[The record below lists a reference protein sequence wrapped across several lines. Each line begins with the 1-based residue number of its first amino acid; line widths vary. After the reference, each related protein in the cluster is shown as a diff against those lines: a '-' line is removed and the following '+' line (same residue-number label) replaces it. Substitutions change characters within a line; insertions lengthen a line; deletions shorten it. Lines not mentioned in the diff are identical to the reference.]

1 VRPTTPTRGAAMF
14 VRDVIRYPR
23 KSVRTLLW
31 LALGGIAAAAMLGG
45 GLAPQARGQTP
56 FGGLSPTLEPT
67 RPDEPVKARL
77 LADTTAVVPGRPF
90 RLAVSVDL
98 AEGWHIY
105 WSNPGGPGLPTQ
117 IAVTLPDGFTP
128 GPAQYPVPTRFMT
141 PPDIE
146 SFGYEREATF
156 LVEVIPPETITLA
169 TVQIEAD
176 MTWLACKDVCIPG
189 SRKLSLRLPV
199 AAQPATAA
207 PANRE
212 LFRKAEQALPAARGQ
227 DGPIKVGVYLSMDRV
242 RPGDRV
248 FLAVV
253 ADGSPEAALP
263 TDPGAELFPAK
274 SEGLSFGKATY
285 EASAGEDGWR
295 LAARVPVDAD
305 DSLIAGPLSISGVLA
320 FRTTPTGTGEPVRR
334 GFTYELSTSAAE
346 AEAAV
351 TPAHPGIFGTVRPG
365 GPAAA
370 AGASEP
376 EAVEQAEGFLGF
388 LRKLGLPGL
397 LIACALYGLAIN
409 ATPCVLPIVS
419 IKVVSFVQQA
429 QDRSGRAAALG
440 ISFGVGVVV
449 VFVLL
454 GFLAASGKNLLQ
466 FPAAVIGV
474 GALVMALALSMLGV
488 YTLRAPTV
496 AGELDARLG
505 NETVAGSFGKGML
518 APVLGFACTAPL
530 LAGALAWATRQTPA
544 TAMLA
549 FVAAGV
555 GMALPYVLLSLF
567 PGWLRLLPRPGA
579 WMVTFERIMGF
590 VLLGAVLWLLH
601 PLVTQIGPAGLE
613 WTLAFLIA
621 VAAACWV
628 LGKASFSAS
637 AASRW
642 GYRAGAVAIVVLSGL
657 LIYGW
662 FYPLDE
668 AAAEQRRLAQA
679 EPGQVDWDRTIPWQW
694 WSPEKVEQVVSGGNP
709 AFVEFTAAYCT
720 ICKANL
726 KLYIDTP
733 EVRAKMREL
742 SVVPLRGD
750 NTTEDSQI
758 TEVLRRYG
766 RIGVPL
772 YLVYTAGKPD
782 KPTVLPTTLS
792 KTMLID
798 ALTQAAAKSDESGS

>member
-1 VRPTTPTRGAAMF
+1 MAT
-14 VRDVIRYPR
+14 
-23 KSVRTLLW
+23 
-31 LALGGIAAAAMLGG
+31 LALAAILGV
-45 GLAPQARGQTP
+45 GLATQARGQTP
-56 FGGLSPTLEPT
+56 FGGLSPTLEPA
-67 RPDEPVKARL
+67 RADEPLTARL
-77 LADTTAVVPGRPF
+77 LADTTTVVPGRPF
-90 RLAVSVDL
+90 RLAVSVNL
-98 AEGWHIY
+98 TNGWHIY

-117 IAVTLPDGFTP
+117 IAMSVPEGFAS
-128 GPAQYPVPTRFMT
+128 GPTQYPVPTSFTT

-146 SFGYEREATF
+146 SFGYEHEATF
-156 LVEVIPPETITLA
+156 VVEVTPPDTISLA
-169 TVQIEAD
+169 TVQIEANL
-176 MTWLACKDVCIPG
+176 TWLACKDVCIPG
-189 SRKLSLRLPV
+189 SRKLSLKLPV
-199 AAQPATAA
+199 AAAGASA
-207 PANRE
+207 EPANVN
-212 LFRKAEQALPAARGQ
+212 LFDRAKQSIPAPVGQA
-227 DGPIKVGVYLSMDRV
+227 GPITVDAYVSVDRV

-253 ADGSPEAALP
+253 AEGPSKAALAE
-263 TDPGAELFPAK
+263 DPGAQLFPAK
-274 SEGLSFGKATY
+274 SEGLSFGKAAY
-285 EASAGEDGWR
+285 EVSAGQEGWR

-305 DSLIAGPLSISGVLA
+305 DSLPAGPLNISGVLA
-320 FRTTPTGTGEPVRR
+320 LSTAPAETTEPVRR
-334 GFTYELSTSAAE
+334 GFAFELAAPVAE
-346 AEAAV
+346 AGAAV
-351 TPAHPGIFGTVRPG
+351 NAANPDIFGTVRPG
-365 GPAAA
+365 EPTAE
-370 AGASEP
+370 AG
-376 EAVEQAEGFLGF
+376 EAIEQAEGFLGF

-466 FPAAVIGV
+466 FPAAVIGL
-474 GALVMALALSMLGV
+474 GALVMVLALSMLGV

-496 AGELDARLG
+496 AGDLDARLG

-530 LAGALAWATRQTPA
+530 LAGALAWATRQPPA

-567 PGWLRLLPRPGA
+567 PGWLRVLPKPGP
-579 WMVTFERIMGF
+579 WMITFERVMGF

-601 PLVTQIGPAGLE
+601 PLVTQIGAAGLE

-642 GYRAGAVAIVVLSGL
+642 GYRGGAVAIVVLAGV

-668 AAAEQRRLAQA
+668 AMAEQRRLAQT
-679 EPGQVDWDRTIPWQW
+679 EPGQVDWDRTIPWQR
-694 WSPEKVEQVVSGGNP
+694 WSPEKVEQVVSGGSP

-750 NTTEDSQI
+750 NTTDNPRI
-758 TEVLRRYG
+758 TEVLREYG

-772 YLVYTAGKPD
+772 YLVYTAGEPG
-782 KPTVLPTTLS
+782 KPTVLPTTLT
-792 KTMLID
+792 KAILID
-798 ALTQAAAKSDESGS
+798 ALTKAALEPGRGEQDG

>member
-1 VRPTTPTRGAAMF
+1 MF

-23 KSVRTLLW
+23 KGGRRLLR
-31 LALGGIAAAAMLGG
+31 LALAGIAATAVLGSSM
-45 GLAPQARGQTP
+45 AVQARGQPP
-56 FGGLSPTLEPT
+56 FGGLSPTLGPA
-67 RPDEPVKARL
+67 PADEPVKAKL

-90 RLAVSVDL
+90 RLAVSVGL
-98 AEGWHIY
+98 AESWHIY

-117 IAVTLPDGFTP
+117 IVLRLPDGFTS
-128 GPAQYPVPTRFMT
+128 GVVQYPVPTRFTT

-146 SFGYEREATF
+146 SFGYEQGATF
-156 LVEVIPPETITLA
+156 LVEVTPPNTIDLPA
-169 TVQIEAD
+169 VQIEAD
-176 MTWLACKDVCIPG
+176 VTWLACKDVCIRG
-189 SRKLSLRLPV
+189 NQKLSLRLPV
-199 AAQPATAA
+199 AGETVTAA
-207 PANRE
+207 PANGE
-212 LFRKAEQALPAARGQ
+212 LFRRAEQSIPTSVDQAGQ
-227 DGPIKVGVYLSMDRV
+227 IKVSAYLSMNRV

-253 ADGSPEAALP
+253 AEGSSKAALSQ
-263 TDPGAELFPAK
+263 DPGAELFPAR
-274 SEGLSFGKATY
+274 SEGLSFGTATY
-285 EASAGEDGWR
+285 EVSAGEGGWR
-295 LAARVPVDAD
+295 LVARVPVDAH
-305 DSLIAGPLSISGVLA
+305 DSLPAGQFQISGVLA
-320 FRTTPTGTGEPVRR
+320 FHVAPAGAGEPVRR
-334 GFTYELSTSAAE
+334 GLRFELLTRAAE
-346 AEAAV
+346 AGAAV
-351 TPAHPGIFGTVRPG
+351 SPAHPDVFGTVRPG
-365 GPAAA
+365 GPMAA
-370 AGASEP
+370 AGATQAETSQ
-376 EAVEQAEGFLGF
+376 QAEGFLGF
-388 LRKLGLPGL
+388 LRQLGLPGL

-429 QDRSGRAAALG
+429 RDRSGRAAALG

-466 FPAAVIGV
+466 FPPAVIGV
-474 GALVMALALSMLGV
+474 GAVVMVLALSMLGV

-496 AGELDARLG
+496 ASELDARLG

-530 LAGALAWATRQTPA
+530 LAGALAWATRQPPA

-555 GMALPYVLLSLF
+555 GMAMPYVLLSLF
-567 PGWLRLLPRPGA
+567 PGWLRLLPKPGA
-579 WMVTFERIMGF
+579 WMITFERIMGF

-628 LGKASFSAS
+628 LGKASFSGS

-642 GYRAGAVAIVVLSGL
+642 GYRAGAVAIVVLAGL

-679 EPGQVDWDRTIPWQW
+679 EPGQVDWDRTIPWQR
-694 WSPEKVEQVVSGGNP
+694 WSPEKVAEVVSSGRP

-720 ICKANL
+720 VCKANL

-750 NTTEDSQI
+750 YTSEDPQI
-758 TEVLRRYG
+758 AEVLRRYG

-772 YLVYTAGKPD
+772 YLVYIAGKPD

-792 KTMLID
+792 KAMLID
-798 ALTQAAAKSDESGS
+798 ALTQAAAKLGGSGQDG